1 MEVILLT
8 YIYVTQESFHM
19 HCMQKKVLDFFCQC
33 VCVLS
38 VLWNRCYWWSIVSF
52 MINQFTFFL
61 LQRKYHSAKEAYEQ
75 LLQIENLPAQVK
87 ATVLQQ
93 LGM

>member
-1 MEVILLT
+1 MS
-8 YIYVTQESFHM
+8 Q
-19 HCMQKKVLDFFCQC
+19 FFKD
-33 VCVLS
+33 VNFIFFKS
-38 VLWNRCYWWSIVSF
+38 VF
-52 MINQFTFFL
+52 PA

-75 LLQIENLPAQVK
+75 LLQTENLSAQVK

>member
-1 MEVILLT
+1 
-8 YIYVTQESFHM
+8 
-19 HCMQKKVLDFFCQC
+19 
-33 VCVLS
+33 
-38 VLWNRCYWWSIVSF
+38 
-52 MINQFTFFL
+52 MINPFTFFL